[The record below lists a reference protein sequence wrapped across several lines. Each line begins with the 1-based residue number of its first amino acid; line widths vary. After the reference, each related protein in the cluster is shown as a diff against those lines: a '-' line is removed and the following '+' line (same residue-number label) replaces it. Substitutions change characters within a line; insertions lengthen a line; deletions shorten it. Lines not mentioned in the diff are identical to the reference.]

1 MKTLQSEDKFIT
13 VLINKNTQN
22 LQADLINKDNLRP
35 MVLFSDKNSKI
46 ENNKVSL
53 DAEETIVIQWE

>member
-1 MKTLQSEDKFIT
+1 